1 MRECVRGR
9 EGGGRW
15 KITRP
20 YFILLS
26 FFTLVP
32 FYLCGARLLSSLPFA
47 VVAVPPFC
55 HCCVL
60 VLVLVVVSV
69 AVVVIV
75 ILLFTVVVAAL
86 VG

>member
-1 MRECVRGR
+1 M
-9 EGGGRW
+9 
-15 KITRP
+15 
-20 YFILLS
+20 LLS

-60 VLVLVVVSV
+60 VLVVVVFV

-75 ILLFTVVVAAL
+75 ILLFTVVVVAAL